1 MLDKDTIKTEI
12 LPLLSK
18 AKRGYVTQS
27 CLIEVV
33 NAISYKLKTGLPMG
47 AVKALFSDKVLS
59 HDTVY
64 HHYNKWSKAGE
75 LKSMWIRLLDKQRN
89 ELDMSSMDLDD
100 FSLNAGFDYD
110 VLRGILPEK
119 EIIANVCINKRKE
132 NADNIFVD
140 DELYAKRYSIERA
153 NAWMDNF
160 RTLQSR
166 LTQQFQVGY
175 WGITWHLLSCY

>member
-100 FSLNAGFDYD
+100 FSLN
-110 VLRGILPEK
+110 VLQTSASINGKKMPTTSLLMMNCMPKGILSNEPTLGWT
-119 EIIANVCINKRKE
+119 ISGRYR
-132 NADNIFVD
+132 AD
-140 DELYAKRYSIERA
+140 
-153 NAWMDNF
+153 
-160 RTLQSR
+160 
-166 LTQQFQVGY
+166 
-175 WGITWHLLSCY
+175 

>member
-12 LPLLSK
+12 SPLLSK

-27 CLIEVV
+27 FLIEVV

-64 HHYNKWSKAGE
+64 HHYNKWSKSGE

-153 NAWMDNF
+153 NAWMDNSG
-160 RTLQSR
+160 RYR
-166 LTQQFQVGY
+166 AD
-175 WGITWHLLSCY
+175 

>member
-1 MLDKDTIKTEI
+1 
-12 LPLLSK
+12 
-18 AKRGYVTQS
+18 
-27 CLIEVV
+27 
-33 NAISYKLKTGLPMG
+33 MG

-153 NAWMDNF
+153 NAWMDNSG
-160 RTLQSR
+160 RYR
-166 LTQQFQVGY
+166 AD
-175 WGITWHLLSCY
+175 

>member
-1 MLDKDTIKTEI
+1 
-12 LPLLSK
+12 
-18 AKRGYVTQS
+18 
-27 CLIEVV
+27 
-33 NAISYKLKTGLPMG
+33 
-47 AVKALFSDKVLS
+47 
-59 HDTVY
+59 
-64 HHYNKWSKAGE
+64 
-75 LKSMWIRLLDKQRN
+75 MWIRLLDKQRN